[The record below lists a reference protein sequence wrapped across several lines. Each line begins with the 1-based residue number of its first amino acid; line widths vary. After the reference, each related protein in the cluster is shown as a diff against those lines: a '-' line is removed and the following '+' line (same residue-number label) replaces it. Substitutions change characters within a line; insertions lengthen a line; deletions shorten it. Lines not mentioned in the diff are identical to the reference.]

1 MYTEGRENIRLKLFS
16 VSDENTT
23 KKEKYSLDPKI
34 TSYVLPLLTSQERM
48 TVSKTLKNNQSFHSE
63 STVTKIVNDI
73 SELEQL
79 IEHLIVHHVAVV
91 FTLSFDVTLGTFIKV
106 SYRFLLNFKEEYQI
120 VDIGKEHCLIMKI
133 F

>member
-1 MYTEGRENIRLKLFS
+1 M
-16 VSDENTT
+16 SDENTT